1 MLLSRCWFVF
11 ASTASITLQQRTCT
25 ALSIESSPRPT
36 VRSRGG
42 WDLRCSRRAS
52 TPGDGSSRTTPA
64 PTSSRRRI
72 LAAIASIPLSQWVV
86 GYAVDPSFT
95 NRALA
100 AVPAINNK
108 AAVVLK
114 SPNDTLGLELF
125 ETTIG
130 SPPQSVLA
138 IARIL
143 SPKRFSPTSAATAP
157 LRPGMVCR
165 TYTLQSLKDRVQRG
179 PYPIEIE
186 FENLALGGD
195 AVNDFGR
202 SMVTSQDALTL
213 AQEQARQERGAG
225 RSGSSLSSSSLSGL
239 QVTVLRQGDAADCR
253 NIQSRRGDVLE
264 IRYEASRLKTEGG
277 GDSDTNSPTT
287 RKVVYDSSDARG
299 TGQPY
304 QMVLGSGDMLSGVD
318 LGLYDMCP
326 GESRR
331 IEIPAALAY
340 GARGNKLFQIPPGSN
355 LAWTVDLVLINA
367 VRPRDGRSREEVE
380 GRFAY
385 Q

>member
-1 MLLSRCWFVF
+1 MLLSRCWFLF

-25 ALSIESSPRPT
+25 ALSTESSPRLT
-36 VRSRGG
+36 LLSRGG

-72 LAAIASIPLSQWVV
+72 LASITSIPLSQWLV

-100 AVPAINNK
+100 AVPAIKNK

-114 SPNDTLGLELF
+114 SPYDTLGLELF

-143 SPKRFSPTSAATAP
+143 SPKLSSPTSAATAP

-165 TYTLQSLKDRVQRG
+165 TYTLQSLKDRVQSG

-195 AVNDFGR
+195 AVNDFGT
-202 SMVTSQDALTL
+202 SMVTSQDALSL
-213 AQEQARQERGAG
+213 AQEQARQERGAD
-225 RSGSSLSSSSLSGL
+225 RSGSSSSPSGL

-277 GDSDTNSPTT
+277 GDSDTNSPTS
-287 RKVVYDSSDARG
+287 RKVAYDSSDARG

-318 LGLYDMCP
+318 LGLYDMCA

-355 LAWTVDLVLINA
+355 LVWTVDLVSINS
-367 VRPRDGRSREEVE
+367 VRPGDGRSREEME